1 MVKKIVMV
9 VLMPTTLLANAYAAS
24 IQDSLRTTIY
34 FRPGYSLLELSYRD
48 NAANMKALTQG
59 IQTIKGNPCV
69 QLQHIRILSAASPEG
84 NSALNKRVAKRR
96 GERLRNYLKET
107 LVLPDSIFTVSSAGE
122 DWQGLAALMAK
133 EKTPWRN
140 KALQIIRH
148 TPEWVTRNGKVVDG
162 RKRQLQ
168 NLDGGKAWKYM
179 LDNHFYTLRTG
190 AVVVCEVK
198 TLADEVHVDRTH
210 AEAHEG
216 SHADLADYADESKL
230 SAAEAR
236 PEPASQQASGQPASQ
251 QPASQSPSSPPFPA
265 IPSQV
270 NPGQEPPPSSS
281 YFALKSNLL
290 YDALL
295 VPNLSLEASIGSGW
309 TLGAGGMLAWWS
321 KDAKH
326 RYWRIYG
333 GDLEIRKYFG
343 TLAKSK
349 PLQGHHLGIYGD
361 FLTYDFEFG
370 AKGYQSKATYAAG
383 IKYGYSHPIAKRLNL
398 DFALGIGY
406 LHSNY
411 KTYVPKDGC
420 YVYQETKKRKWLG
433 PTQAEISLVWLLGKG
448 NTNTKGNG
456 NGKGNTNK
464 KKGGKK

>member
-96 GERLRNYLKET
+96 GERLRDYLKET

-122 DWQGLAALMAK
+122 DWQGLASLIAR

-190 AVVVCEVK
+190 AIVVCEVK
-198 TLADEVHVDRTH
+198 TLA
-210 AEAHEG
+210 AE
-216 SHADLADYADESKL
+216 STP

-236 PEPASQQASGQPASQ
+236 LEQAHQEQARPESASQ

-270 NPGQEPPPSSS
+270 HPEPQAPPVAS
-281 YFALKSNLL
+281 YYALKSNLL

-309 TLGAGGMLAWWS
+309 TLGAGGMFAWWS

-383 IKYGYSHPIAKRLNL
+383 IKYGYSHPIANRLNL

-411 KTYVPKDGC
+411 KTYVPRDGC

-448 NTNTKGNG
+448 NTN
-456 NGKGNTNK
+456 K

>member
-122 DWQGLAALMAK
+122 DWQGLAALIAK

-198 TLADEVHVDRTH
+198 TLA
-210 AEAHEG
+210 AESTTSAVEA
-216 SHADLADYADESKL
+216 SQEQTRLES
-230 SAAEAR
+230 
-236 PEPASQQASGQPASQ
+236 ASQQS
-251 QPASQSPSSPPFPA
+251 ASQSPSSPPFPA

-270 NPGQEPPPSSS
+270 HPSSESQSPPVAS

-309 TLGAGGMLAWWS
+309 TLGAGGMFAWWS

-383 IKYGYSHPIAKRLNL
+383 IKYGYSHPIANRLNL

-411 KTYVPKDGC
+411 KTYVPRDGC

-433 PTQAEISLVWLLGKG
+433 PTQAEISLVWLI
-448 NTNTKGNG
+448 
-456 NGKGNTNK
+456 GKGNTNK

>member
-96 GERLRNYLKET
+96 GERLRDYLKET

-122 DWQGLAALMAK
+122 DWQGLAALISK

-148 TPEWVTRNGKVVDG
+148 TPEWITRNGKVVDG

-190 AVVVCEVK
+190 AVVVCEIK
-198 TLADEVHVDRTH
+198 TLA
-210 AEAHEG
+210 AE
-216 SHADLADYADESKL
+216 STP
-230 SAAEAR
+230 SAAEASQEQAR
-236 PEPASQQASGQPASQ
+236 SGAHVEASSEQARLES
-251 QPASQSPSSPPFPA
+251 ASQSPSSPPFPA

-270 NPGQEPPPSSS
+270 HPSSESQAPPVAS

-309 TLGAGGMLAWWS
+309 TLGAGGMFAWWS

-343 TLAKSK
+343 TLSKSK

-383 IKYGYSHPIAKRLNL
+383 IKYGYSHPIANRLNL

-411 KTYVPKDGC
+411 KTYVPRDGC

-448 NTNTKGNG
+448 NTNN
-456 NGKGNTNK
+456 

>member
-96 GERLRNYLKET
+96 GERLRDYLKET

-122 DWQGLAALMAK
+122 DWQGLAALIAK

-198 TLADEVHVDRTH
+198 TLA
-210 AEAHEG
+210 AE
-216 SHADLADYADESKL
+216 STP
-230 SAAEAR
+230 SAAEASL
-236 PEPASQQASGQPASQ
+236 EQARLEQARLES
-251 QPASQSPSSPPFPA
+251 ASQSPSSHPFPA

-270 NPGQEPPPSSS
+270 HPSSESQAPPVAS

-295 VPNLSLEASIGSGW
+295 VPNLALEASIGSGW

-383 IKYGYSHPIAKRLNL
+383 IKYGYSHPIANRLNL

-411 KTYVPKDGC
+411 KTYVPRDGC

-448 NTNTKGNG
+448 NTNN
-456 NGKGNTNK
+456 

>member
-96 GERLRNYLKET
+96 GERLRDYLKET

-122 DWQGLAALMAK
+122 DWQGLAALIAK

-198 TLADEVHVDRTH
+198 TLA
-210 AEAHEG
+210 AE
-216 SHADLADYADESKL
+216 STP
-230 SAAEAR
+230 SAAEASLEQAR
-236 PEPASQQASGQPASQ
+236 QEQARLESASQQS
-251 QPASQSPSSPPFPA
+251 ASQSPSSPPFPA

-270 NPGQEPPPSSS
+270 HPSSESQAPPVAS

-343 TLAKSK
+343 TLSKSK

-383 IKYGYSHPIAKRLNL
+383 IKYGYSHPIANRLNL

-411 KTYVPKDGC
+411 KTYVPRDGC
-420 YVYQETKKRKWLG
+420 YVYQETKKQKWLG

-448 NTNTKGNG
+448 NTN
-456 NGKGNTNK
+456 K

>member
-1 MVKKIVMV
+1 
-9 VLMPTTLLANAYAAS
+9 MPTTLLANAYAAS

-96 GERLRNYLKET
+96 GERLRDYLKET

-122 DWQGLAALMAK
+122 DWQGLASLIAK

-198 TLADEVHVDRTH
+198 TLA
-210 AEAHEG
+210 AE
-216 SHADLADYADESKL
+216 STP

-236 PEPASQQASGQPASQ
+236 LEQARPESASQ
-251 QPASQSPSSPPFPA
+251 QPASQSPSSPPFPV

-270 NPGQEPPPSSS
+270 HPEQEPPPVAS

-295 VPNLSLEASIGSGW
+295 IPNLSLEASISGGW

-343 TLAKSK
+343 TLSKSK

-383 IKYGYSHPIAKRLNL
+383 IKYGYSHPIANRLNL

-411 KTYVPKDGC
+411 KTYVPRDGC

-448 NTNTKGNG
+448 NTN
-456 NGKGNTNK
+456 K

>member
-48 NAANMKALTQG
+48 NAANMKALTRG

-96 GERLRNYLKET
+96 GERLRDYLKET

-122 DWQGLAALMAK
+122 DWQGLAALIAK

-198 TLADEVHVDRTH
+198 TLA
-210 AEAHEG
+210 AE
-216 SHADLADYADESKL
+216 STP

-236 PEPASQQASGQPASQ
+236 LEQARSEQARLES
-251 QPASQSPSSPPFPA
+251 ASQSPSSPPFPA

-270 NPGQEPPPSSS
+270 HPSSESQSPSVAS

-309 TLGAGGMLAWWS
+309 TLGAGGMLAWWN

-343 TLAKSK
+343 TLSKSK

-383 IKYGYSHPIAKRLNL
+383 IKYGYSHPIANRLNL

-411 KTYVPKDGC
+411 KTYVPRDGC

-448 NTNTKGNG
+448 NTN
-456 NGKGNTNK
+456 K

>member
-198 TLADEVHVDRTH
+198 TLA
-210 AEAHEG
+210 AE
-216 SHADLADYADESKL
+216 STP
-230 SAAEAR
+230 SAAEA
-236 PEPASQQASGQPASQ
+236 SQEQARSEQARLES
-251 QPASQSPSSPPFPA
+251 ASQSPSSPPFPA

-270 NPGQEPPPSSS
+270 HPSSESQAPPVAS
-281 YFALKSNLL
+281 YFALKSNFL

-343 TLAKSK
+343 TLSKSK

-383 IKYGYSHPIAKRLNL
+383 IKYGYSHPIANRLNL

-411 KTYVPKDGC
+411 KTYVPRDGC

-448 NTNTKGNG
+448 NTN
-456 NGKGNTNK
+456 K

>member
-96 GERLRNYLKET
+96 GERLRDYLKET

-122 DWQGLAALMAK
+122 DWQGLASLIAK

-198 TLADEVHVDRTH
+198 TLAAESTPSA
-210 AEAHEG
+210 AEASLEQARPGTH
-216 SHADLADYADESKL
+216 
-230 SAAEAR
+230 AEAR
-236 PEPASQQASGQPASQ
+236 PES
-251 QPASQSPSSPPFPA
+251 ASQSPSSPPFPA

-270 NPGQEPPPSSS
+270 HPESQSPPVAS

-309 TLGAGGMLAWWS
+309 TLGAGGMFAWWS

-343 TLAKSK
+343 TLSKSK

-383 IKYGYSHPIAKRLNL
+383 IKYGYSHPIANRLNL

-411 KTYVPKDGC
+411 KTYVPRDGC

-448 NTNTKGNG
+448 NTNN
-456 NGKGNTNK
+456 

>member
-1 MVKKIVMV
+1 MV

-96 GERLRNYLKET
+96 GERLRDYLKET

-122 DWQGLAALMAK
+122 DWQGLASLIAK

-198 TLADEVHVDRTH
+198 TLA
-210 AEAHEG
+210 AE
-216 SHADLADYADESKL
+216 STP
-230 SAAEAR
+230 SAAEASQEQAR
-236 PEPASQQASGQPASQ
+236 SEQARHESASQQQ
-251 QPASQSPSSPPFPA
+251 ASQSPSSPPFPA

-270 NPGQEPPPSSS
+270 HPSSESQAPPVAS

-309 TLGAGGMLAWWS
+309 TLGAGGMFAWWS

-343 TLAKSK
+343 TLSKSK

-370 AKGYQSKATYAAG
+370 AKGYQSKATYTAG
-383 IKYGYSHPIAKRLNL
+383 IKYGYSHPIANRLNL

-411 KTYVPKDGC
+411 KTYVPRDGC
-420 YVYQETKKRKWLG
+420 YVYQETKKQKWLG

-448 NTNTKGNG
+448 NTN
-456 NGKGNTNK
+456 K

>member
-96 GERLRNYLKET
+96 GERLRDYLKET

-122 DWQGLAALMAK
+122 DWQGLAALIAK

-198 TLADEVHVDRTH
+198 TLA
-210 AEAHEG
+210 AE
-216 SHADLADYADESKL
+216 STP
-230 SAAEAR
+230 SAAEASLEQAR
-236 PEPASQQASGQPASQ
+236 SESASQQS
-251 QPASQSPSSPPFPA
+251 ASQSPASSPFPA

-270 NPGQEPPPSSS
+270 HPEPQAPPVAS

-326 RYWRIYG
+326 RYWRIYS

-383 IKYGYSHPIAKRLNL
+383 IKYGYSHPIANRLNL

-411 KTYVPKDGC
+411 KTYVPRDGC

-448 NTNTKGNG
+448 NTNN
-456 NGKGNTNK
+456 

>member
-96 GERLRNYLKET
+96 GERLRDYLKET

-122 DWQGLAALMAK
+122 DWQGLAALIAK

-148 TPEWVTRNGKVVDG
+148 TPEWITRNGKVVDG

-198 TLADEVHVDRTH
+198 TLA
-210 AEAHEG
+210 AE
-216 SHADLADYADESKL
+216 STP
-230 SAAEAR
+230 SAAEASL
-236 PEPASQQASGQPASQ
+236 EQARQESASQ

-270 NPGQEPPPSSS
+270 HPFSESQASSVAS

-309 TLGAGGMLAWWS
+309 TLGAGGMFAWWS

-333 GDLEIRKYFG
+333 GGLEIRKYFG
-343 TLAKSK
+343 TLSKSK

-383 IKYGYSHPIAKRLNL
+383 IKYGYSHPIANRLNL

-411 KTYVPKDGC
+411 KTYVPRDGC

-448 NTNTKGNG
+448 NTNI
-456 NGKGNTNK
+456 

>member
-96 GERLRNYLKET
+96 GERLRDYLKET

-122 DWQGLAALMAK
+122 DWQGLASLIAK

-198 TLADEVHVDRTH
+198 TLA
-210 AEAHEG
+210 AE
-216 SHADLADYADESKL
+216 STP
-230 SAAEAR
+230 SAAEASL
-236 PEPASQQASGQPASQ
+236 EQARSEQARLES
-251 QPASQSPSSPPFPA
+251 ASQSPSSPPFPA

-270 NPGQEPPPSSS
+270 HPESQAPPVAS

-343 TLAKSK
+343 TLSKSK

-383 IKYGYSHPIAKRLNL
+383 IKYGYSHPIANRLNL

-411 KTYVPKDGC
+411 KTYVPRDGC
-420 YVYQETKKRKWLG
+420 YVYQETKKQKWLG

-448 NTNTKGNG
+448 NTN
-456 NGKGNTNK
+456 K

>member
-9 VLMPTTLLANAYAAS
+9 VLMPTTLWANAYAAS

-96 GERLRNYLKET
+96 GERLRDYLKET

-122 DWQGLAALMAK
+122 DWQGLASLIAK

-198 TLADEVHVDRTH
+198 TLA
-210 AEAHEG
+210 AE
-216 SHADLADYADESKL
+216 STP

-236 PEPASQQASGQPASQ
+236 QEQARPEQARHESASQQQ
-251 QPASQSPSSPPFPA
+251 ASQSPSSPPFPA

-270 NPGQEPPPSSS
+270 HPSSESQAPSVAS

-309 TLGAGGMLAWWS
+309 TLGAGGMFAWWS

-343 TLAKSK
+343 TLSKSK

-411 KTYVPKDGC
+411 KTYVPRDGC

-433 PTQAEISLVWLLGKG
+433 PTQAEISLVWLI
-448 NTNTKGNG
+448 
-456 NGKGNTNK
+456 GKGNTNK

>member
-96 GERLRNYLKET
+96 GERLRDYLKET

-122 DWQGLAALMAK
+122 DWQGLASLIAK

-190 AVVVCEVK
+190 AIVVCEVK
-198 TLADEVHVDRTH
+198 TLADEVHADRTH

-216 SHADLADYADESKL
+216 SHADFADFADESKL

-236 PEPASQQASGQPASQ
+236 PEPASQQAA
-251 QPASQSPSSPPFPA
+251 
-265 IPSQV
+265 
-270 NPGQEPPPSSS
+270 S

-295 VPNLSLEASIGSGW
+295 VPNLSLEASISSGW
-309 TLGAGGMLAWWS
+309 TLGAGGMFAWWS

-343 TLAKSK
+343 ALSKSK

-383 IKYGYSHPIAKRLNL
+383 IKYGYSHPIANRLNL

-420 YVYQETKKRKWLG
+420 YVYQETKKLKWLG

-456 NGKGNTNK
+456 NGKGNTNM

>member
-96 GERLRNYLKET
+96 GERLRDYLKET

-122 DWQGLAALMAK
+122 DWQGLASLIAK

-190 AVVVCEVK
+190 AVVVCEIK
-198 TLADEVHVDRTH
+198 TLA
-210 AEAHEG
+210 AE
-216 SHADLADYADESKL
+216 STP

-236 PEPASQQASGQPASQ
+236 LEQARLESASQ

-270 NPGQEPPPSSS
+270 HPSSKSQAPPVAS

-309 TLGAGGMLAWWS
+309 TLAAGGMFAWWS

-343 TLAKSK
+343 TLSKSK

-411 KTYVPKDGC
+411 KTYVPRDGC

-448 NTNTKGNG
+448 NTN
-456 NGKGNTNK
+456 K

>member
-1 MVKKIVMV
+1 MV

-122 DWQGLAALMAK
+122 DWQGLAALIAK

-198 TLADEVHVDRTH
+198 TLA
-210 AEAHEG
+210 AE
-216 SHADLADYADESKL
+216 STP
-230 SAAEAR
+230 SAAEA
-236 PEPASQQASGQPASQ
+236 SQEQARSELASQ

-270 NPGQEPPPSSS
+270 HPSSESQAPPVAS

-333 GDLEIRKYFG
+333 GGLEIRKYFG
-343 TLAKSK
+343 TLSKSK

-383 IKYGYSHPIAKRLNL
+383 IKYGYSHPIANRLNL

-411 KTYVPKDGC
+411 KTYVPRDGC

-448 NTNTKGNG
+448 NTN
-456 NGKGNTNK
+456 K

>member
-1 MVKKIVMV
+1 MV

-96 GERLRNYLKET
+96 GERLRDYLKET

-122 DWQGLAALMAK
+122 DWQGLASLIAR
-133 EKTPWRN
+133 ETTPWRN

-148 TPEWVTRNGKVVDG
+148 TPEWITRNGKVVDG

-198 TLADEVHVDRTH
+198 TLA
-210 AEAHEG
+210 AE
-216 SHADLADYADESKL
+216 STP

-236 PEPASQQASGQPASQ
+236 QEQARPGAHAEARSEQARPES
-251 QPASQSPSSPPFPA
+251 ASQSPSSPPFPA

-270 NPGQEPPPSSS
+270 HPEQEPPPGAS

-295 VPNLSLEASIGSGW
+295 IPNLSLEASIGSGW

-343 TLAKSK
+343 TLSKSK

-383 IKYGYSHPIAKRLNL
+383 IKYGYSHPIANRLNL

-411 KTYVPKDGC
+411 KTYVPRDGC

-448 NTNTKGNG
+448 NTN
-456 NGKGNTNK
+456 K

>member
-122 DWQGLAALMAK
+122 DWQGLAALIAK

-198 TLADEVHVDRTH
+198 TLA
-210 AEAHEG
+210 AE
-216 SHADLADYADESKL
+216 STP

-236 PEPASQQASGQPASQ
+236 LEQASLEQARPESASQQS
-251 QPASQSPSSPPFPA
+251 ASQSPSSPPFPA

-270 NPGQEPPPSSS
+270 HPSSESQAPPVAS

-343 TLAKSK
+343 TLSKSK

-383 IKYGYSHPIAKRLNL
+383 IKYGYSHPIANRLNL

-411 KTYVPKDGC
+411 KTYVPRDGC

-448 NTNTKGNG
+448 NTNN
-456 NGKGNTNK
+456 

>member
-1 MVKKIVMV
+1 MQVPHYMVKKIVMV

-96 GERLRNYLKET
+96 GERLRDYLKET

-122 DWQGLAALMAK
+122 DWQGLAALIAK

-198 TLADEVHVDRTH
+198 TLA
-210 AEAHEG
+210 AE
-216 SHADLADYADESKL
+216 SPP

-251 QPASQSPSSPPFPA
+251 QSASQSPSSPPFPA

-270 NPGQEPPPSSS
+270 HPEQEPPPAAS

-295 VPNLSLEASIGSGW
+295 IPNLSLEASIGSGW
-309 TLGAGGMLAWWS
+309 TLGAGGMFAWWS

-343 TLAKSK
+343 TLSKSK

-383 IKYGYSHPIAKRLNL
+383 IKYGYSHPIANRLNL

-411 KTYVPKDGC
+411 KTYVPRDGC

-448 NTNTKGNG
+448 NTN
-456 NGKGNTNK
+456 K

>member
-1 MVKKIVMV
+1 
-9 VLMPTTLLANAYAAS
+9 
-24 IQDSLRTTIY
+24 
-34 FRPGYSLLELSYRD
+34 
-48 NAANMKALTQG
+48 MKALTQG

-96 GERLRNYLKET
+96 GERLRDYLKET

-122 DWQGLAALMAK
+122 DWQGLASLIAK

-198 TLADEVHVDRTH
+198 TLA
-210 AEAHEG
+210 AE
-216 SHADLADYADESKL
+216 STP

-236 PEPASQQASGQPASQ
+236 LEQASLEQARPESASQQS
-251 QPASQSPSSPPFPA
+251 ASQSPSSPPFPA

-270 NPGQEPPPSSS
+270 HPEPQSPSVAS

-309 TLGAGGMLAWWS
+309 TLGAGGMFAWWS

-333 GDLEIRKYFG
+333 GGLEIRKYFG
-343 TLAKSK
+343 TLSKSK

-383 IKYGYSHPIAKRLNL
+383 IKYGYSHPIANRLNL

-411 KTYVPKDGC
+411 KTYVPRDGC

-448 NTNTKGNG
+448 NTN
-456 NGKGNTNK
+456 K

>member
-1 MVKKIVMV
+1 MV

-24 IQDSLRTTIY
+24 VQDSLRTTIY

-122 DWQGLAALMAK
+122 DWQGLAALIAK

-198 TLADEVHVDRTH
+198 TLA
-210 AEAHEG
+210 AE
-216 SHADLADYADESKL
+216 STP

-236 PEPASQQASGQPASQ
+236 SEQARPESASQQS
-251 QPASQSPSSPPFPA
+251 ASQSPSSPPFPA

-270 NPGQEPPPSSS
+270 HPSSESQAPPAAS

-349 PLQGHHLGIYGD
+349 PLQGHHLGIFGD

-383 IKYGYSHPIAKRLNL
+383 IKYGYSHPIANRLNL

-420 YVYQETKKRKWLG
+420 YVYQETKKLKWLG

-448 NTNTKGNG
+448 NTN
-456 NGKGNTNK
+456 K

>member
-1 MVKKIVMV
+1 MV

-96 GERLRNYLKET
+96 GERLRDYLKET

-122 DWQGLAALMAK
+122 DWQGLASLIAK

-198 TLADEVHVDRTH
+198 TLA
-210 AEAHEG
+210 AE
-216 SHADLADYADESKL
+216 STP
-230 SAAEAR
+230 SAAEASL
-236 PEPASQQASGQPASQ
+236 EQARSEQ
-251 QPASQSPSSPPFPA
+251 ASQSPSSPPFPA

-270 NPGQEPPPSSS
+270 HPSSESQAPPVAS

-309 TLGAGGMLAWWS
+309 TLGAGGMFAWWS

-343 TLAKSK
+343 TLSKSK

-370 AKGYQSKATYAAG
+370 AKGYQSKVTYAAG
-383 IKYGYSHPIAKRLNL
+383 IKYGYSHPIANRLNL

-411 KTYVPKDGC
+411 KTYVPRDGC

-448 NTNTKGNG
+448 NTN
-456 NGKGNTNK
+456 K

>member
-96 GERLRNYLKET
+96 GERLRDYLKET

-122 DWQGLAALMAK
+122 DWQGLASLIAK

-198 TLADEVHVDRTH
+198 TLA
-210 AEAHEG
+210 AE
-216 SHADLADYADESKL
+216 STP

-236 PEPASQQASGQPASQ
+236 LEQAHPGAHAEASSEQARLEPASQQSAP
-251 QPASQSPSSPPFPA
+251 QSPPVA
-265 IPSQV
+265 
-270 NPGQEPPPSSS
+270 S

-343 TLAKSK
+343 TLSKSK

-383 IKYGYSHPIAKRLNL
+383 IKYGYSHPIANRLNL

-411 KTYVPKDGC
+411 KTYVPRDGC

-448 NTNTKGNG
+448 NTNN
-456 NGKGNTNK
+456 

>member
-1 MVKKIVMV
+1 
-9 VLMPTTLLANAYAAS
+9 
-24 IQDSLRTTIY
+24 
-34 FRPGYSLLELSYRD
+34 
-48 NAANMKALTQG
+48 MKALTQG

-96 GERLRNYLKET
+96 GERLRDYLKET

-122 DWQGLAALMAK
+122 DWQGLAALIAK

-198 TLADEVHVDRTH
+198 TLA
-210 AEAHEG
+210 AE
-216 SHADLADYADESKL
+216 STP
-230 SAAEAR
+230 SAAEASQEQAR
-236 PEPASQQASGQPASQ
+236 PES
-251 QPASQSPSSPPFPA
+251 ASQSPSSPPFPA

-270 NPGQEPPPSSS
+270 HPSSESQAPPVAS

-333 GDLEIRKYFG
+333 GGLEIRKYFG
-343 TLAKSK
+343 TLSKSK

-411 KTYVPKDGC
+411 KTYVPRDGC

-448 NTNTKGNG
+448 NTN
-456 NGKGNTNK
+456 K

>member
-96 GERLRNYLKET
+96 GERLRDYLKET

-122 DWQGLAALMAK
+122 DWQGLAALIAK

-198 TLADEVHVDRTH
+198 TLA
-210 AEAHEG
+210 AE
-216 SHADLADYADESKL
+216 STP

-236 PEPASQQASGQPASQ
+236 QEQAHPESASQQS
-251 QPASQSPSSPPFPA
+251 ASQSPSSPPFPA

-270 NPGQEPPPSSS
+270 HPSSESQAPPVAS

-309 TLGAGGMLAWWS
+309 TLGAGGMFAWWS

-383 IKYGYSHPIAKRLNL
+383 IKYGYSHPIANRLNL

-411 KTYVPKDGC
+411 KTYVPRDGC

-433 PTQAEISLVWLLGKG
+433 PTQAEISLVWLIGKG
-448 NTNTKGNG
+448 NTNN
-456 NGKGNTNK
+456 

>member
-96 GERLRNYLKET
+96 GERLRDYLKET

-122 DWQGLAALMAK
+122 DWQGLAALIAK

-198 TLADEVHVDRTH
+198 TLA
-210 AEAHEG
+210 AE
-216 SHADLADYADESKL
+216 SPP

-251 QPASQSPSSPPFPA
+251 QSASQSPSSPPFPA

-270 NPGQEPPPSSS
+270 HPEQEPPPVAS

-295 VPNLSLEASIGSGW
+295 IPNLSLEASIGSGW
-309 TLGAGGMLAWWS
+309 TLGAGGMFAWWS

-343 TLAKSK
+343 ALSKSK

-383 IKYGYSHPIAKRLNL
+383 IRYGYSHPIGKRLNL

-411 KTYVPKDGC
+411 KTYVPRDGC

-433 PTQAEISLVWLLGKG
+433 PTQAEISLVWLLGKE
-448 NTNTKGNG
+448 
-456 NGKGNTNK
+456 NTNK

>member
-96 GERLRNYLKET
+96 GERLRDYLKET

-122 DWQGLAALMAK
+122 DWQGLASLIAR

-198 TLADEVHVDRTH
+198 TLADEVHADRTH

-216 SHADLADYADESKL
+216 SHADFADYADESKL

-236 PEPASQQASGQPASQ
+236 PESASP
-251 QPASQSPSSPPFPA
+251 SPSSPPFPA

-270 NPGQEPPPSSS
+270 NPEQEPPPVAS

-309 TLGAGGMLAWWS
+309 TLGAGGMFAWWS

-343 TLAKSK
+343 ALSKSK

-383 IKYGYSHPIAKRLNL
+383 IRYGYSHPIGKRLNL

-411 KTYVPKDGC
+411 KTYVPRDGC

-448 NTNTKGNG
+448 NTN
-456 NGKGNTNK
+456 K

>member
-1 MVKKIVMV
+1 MV

-96 GERLRNYLKET
+96 GERLRDYLKET

-122 DWQGLAALMAK
+122 DWQGLASLIAK

-198 TLADEVHVDRTH
+198 TLA
-210 AEAHEG
+210 AE
-216 SHADLADYADESKL
+216 STP

-236 PEPASQQASGQPASQ
+236 LEQARLDSASQQS
-251 QPASQSPSSPPFPA
+251 ASQSPSSPPFPA

-270 NPGQEPPPSSS
+270 HPSSESQSPPVAS

-343 TLAKSK
+343 TLSKSK

-383 IKYGYSHPIAKRLNL
+383 IKYGYSHPIANRLNL

-411 KTYVPKDGC
+411 KTYVPRDGC

-448 NTNTKGNG
+448 NTN
-456 NGKGNTNK
+456 K

>member
-59 IQTIKGNPCV
+59 IQTIKGNPSV

-96 GERLRNYLKET
+96 GERLRDYLKET

-122 DWQGLAALMAK
+122 DWQGLAALIAK

-198 TLADEVHVDRTH
+198 TLA
-210 AEAHEG
+210 AE
-216 SHADLADYADESKL
+216 STS

-236 PEPASQQASGQPASQ
+236 LEQARPES
-251 QPASQSPSSPPFPA
+251 ASQSPSSPPFPA

-270 NPGQEPPPSSS
+270 HPAPQAPPVAS

-295 VPNLSLEASIGSGW
+295 IPNLSLEASIGSGW

-343 TLAKSK
+343 TLSKSK

-383 IKYGYSHPIAKRLNL
+383 IKYGYSHPIANRLNL

-448 NTNTKGNG
+448 NTNSK
-456 NGKGNTNK
+456 GKGNTNK

>member
-96 GERLRNYLKET
+96 GERLRDYLKET

-122 DWQGLAALMAK
+122 DWQGLASLIAK
-133 EKTPWRN
+133 EKAPWRN

-198 TLADEVHVDRTH
+198 TLA
-210 AEAHEG
+210 AESTPSAVEA
-216 SHADLADYADESKL
+216 SQEQARSES
-230 SAAEAR
+230 
-236 PEPASQQASGQPASQ
+236 ASQQQ
-251 QPASQSPSSPPFPA
+251 ASQSPSSPPFPA

-270 NPGQEPPPSSS
+270 HPSSESQAPPVAS

-309 TLGAGGMLAWWS
+309 TLGAGGMFAWWS

-343 TLAKSK
+343 TLSKSK

-383 IKYGYSHPIAKRLNL
+383 IKYGYSHPIANRLNL

-411 KTYVPKDGC
+411 KTYVPRDGC
-420 YVYQETKKRKWLG
+420 YVYQETKKQKWLG
-433 PTQAEISLVWLLGKG
+433 PSQAEISLVWLLGKG
-448 NTNTKGNG
+448 NTN
-456 NGKGNTNK
+456 K

>member
-84 NSALNKRVAKRR
+84 NSALNKRVAKHR
-96 GERLRNYLKET
+96 GERLRDYLKET

-122 DWQGLAALMAK
+122 DWQGLASLIAK

-198 TLADEVHVDRTH
+198 TLA
-210 AEAHEG
+210 AE
-216 SHADLADYADESKL
+216 STP
-230 SAAEAR
+230 SAAEASL
-236 PEPASQQASGQPASQ
+236 EQASPGAHVEARSEQARLES
-251 QPASQSPSSPPFPA
+251 ASQSPSSPPFPA

-270 NPGQEPPPSSS
+270 HPESQAPPVAS

-333 GDLEIRKYFG
+333 GGLEIRKYFG
-343 TLAKSK
+343 TLSKSK

-383 IKYGYSHPIAKRLNL
+383 IKYGYSHPIGKRLNL

-411 KTYVPKDGC
+411 KTYVPRDGC
-420 YVYQETKKRKWLG
+420 YVYQETKKQKWLG

-448 NTNTKGNG
+448 NTNN
-456 NGKGNTNK
+456 

>member
-9 VLMPTTLLANAYAAS
+9 VLVPTTLLANAYAAS

-96 GERLRNYLKET
+96 GERLRDYLKET

-122 DWQGLAALMAK
+122 DWQGLASLIAK

-148 TPEWVTRNGKVVDG
+148 TPEWITRNGKVVDG

-198 TLADEVHVDRTH
+198 TLA
-210 AEAHEG
+210 AE
-216 SHADLADYADESKL
+216 STP
-230 SAAEAR
+230 SAAEASL
-236 PEPASQQASGQPASQ
+236 EQACLDSASQ

-270 NPGQEPPPSSS
+270 HPSSESQAPPVAS

-343 TLAKSK
+343 TLSKSK

-383 IKYGYSHPIAKRLNL
+383 IKYGYSHPIANRLNL

-411 KTYVPKDGC
+411 KTYVPRDGC

-448 NTNTKGNG
+448 NTN
-456 NGKGNTNK
+456 K

>member
-1 MVKKIVMV
+1 MV

-96 GERLRNYLKET
+96 GERLRDYLKET

-122 DWQGLAALMAK
+122 DWQGLASLIAK

-198 TLADEVHVDRTH
+198 TLA
-210 AEAHEG
+210 AE
-216 SHADLADYADESKL
+216 STP

-236 PEPASQQASGQPASQ
+236 LEQARQEQARPESASQQS
-251 QPASQSPSSPPFPA
+251 ASQSPSSPPFPA

-270 NPGQEPPPSSS
+270 HPEQESPPVAS

-309 TLGAGGMLAWWS
+309 TLGAGGMFAWWS

-343 TLAKSK
+343 TLSKSK

-383 IKYGYSHPIAKRLNL
+383 IRYGYSHPIANRLNL

-411 KTYVPKDGC
+411 KTYVPRDGC

-448 NTNTKGNG
+448 NTN
-456 NGKGNTNK
+456 K

>member
-96 GERLRNYLKET
+96 GERLRDYLKET

-122 DWQGLAALMAK
+122 DWQGLAALIAK

-198 TLADEVHVDRTH
+198 TLAT
-210 AEAHEG
+210 
-216 SHADLADYADESKL
+216 ESTP

-236 PEPASQQASGQPASQ
+236 LEQARQESASQQS
-251 QPASQSPSSPPFPA
+251 ASQSPSSPPFPA

-270 NPGQEPPPSSS
+270 HPESQAPPAAS
-281 YFALKSNLL
+281 YYALKSNLL

-343 TLAKSK
+343 TLSKSK

-383 IKYGYSHPIAKRLNL
+383 IKYGYSHPIANRLNL

-411 KTYVPKDGC
+411 KTYVPRDGC
-420 YVYQETKKRKWLG
+420 YVYQETKKQKWLG
-433 PTQAEISLVWLLGKG
+433 PTQAEISLIWLLGKG
-448 NTNTKGNG
+448 NTNSK
-456 NGKGNTNK
+456 GKGNTNK

>member
-1 MVKKIVMV
+1 MV

-96 GERLRNYLKET
+96 GERLRDYLKET

-122 DWQGLAALMAK
+122 DWQGLAALIAK

-148 TPEWVTRNGKVVDG
+148 TPEWITRNGKVVDG

-198 TLADEVHVDRTH
+198 TLA
-210 AEAHEG
+210 AE
-216 SHADLADYADESKL
+216 STP
-230 SAAEAR
+230 SAAEASLEQAR
-236 PEPASQQASGQPASQ
+236 PESASQQS
-251 QPASQSPSSPPFPA
+251 ASQSPSSPPFPA

-270 NPGQEPPPSSS
+270 HPESQAPPVAS

-295 VPNLSLEASIGSGW
+295 IPNLSLEASIGSGW

-343 TLAKSK
+343 TLSKSK

-383 IKYGYSHPIAKRLNL
+383 IKYGYSHPIANRLNL

-411 KTYVPKDGC
+411 KTYVPRDGC

-448 NTNTKGNG
+448 NTN
-456 NGKGNTNK
+456 K

>member
-96 GERLRNYLKET
+96 GERLRDYLKET

-122 DWQGLAALMAK
+122 DWQGLAALIAK

-198 TLADEVHVDRTH
+198 TLADRAHADRTH

-216 SHADLADYADESKL
+216 SHADFADYADESKL

-236 PEPASQQASGQPASQ
+236 PEPASQQQ
-251 QPASQSPSSPPFPA
+251 ASQSPSSPPFPA

-270 NPGQEPPPSSS
+270 PPGQEPPPVAS

-309 TLGAGGMLAWWS
+309 TLAAGGMLAWWS

-333 GDLEIRKYFG
+333 GDQEIRKYFG
-343 TLAKSK
+343 TLSKSK

-383 IKYGYSHPIAKRLNL
+383 IKYGYSHPIANRLNL

-448 NTNTKGNG
+448 NTNSK
-456 NGKGNTNK
+456 GKGNTNK

>member
-96 GERLRNYLKET
+96 GERLRDYLKET

-122 DWQGLAALMAK
+122 DWQGLASLIAK

-198 TLADEVHVDRTH
+198 TLA
-210 AEAHEG
+210 AE
-216 SHADLADYADESKL
+216 STP

-236 PEPASQQASGQPASQ
+236 LEQARPGAHAEARPES
-251 QPASQSPSSPPFPA
+251 ASQSPSSPPFPA
-265 IPSQV
+265 IPSQIH
-270 NPGQEPPPSSS
+270 PEQESPPVAS
-281 YFALKSNLL
+281 YYALKSNLL

-295 VPNLSLEASIGSGW
+295 IPNLSLEASISSGW

-343 TLAKSK
+343 TLSKSK

-383 IKYGYSHPIAKRLNL
+383 IKYGYSHPIANRLNL

-411 KTYVPKDGC
+411 KTYVPRDGC
-420 YVYQETKKRKWLG
+420 YVYQETKKQKWLG

-448 NTNTKGNG
+448 NTN
-456 NGKGNTNK
+456 K

>member
-1 MVKKIVMV
+1 MV

-96 GERLRNYLKET
+96 GERLRDYLKET

-122 DWQGLAALMAK
+122 DWQGLAALIAK

-140 KALQIIRH
+140 KALQIIRY

-198 TLADEVHVDRTH
+198 TLA
-210 AEAHEG
+210 AE
-216 SHADLADYADESKL
+216 STP
-230 SAAEAR
+230 SAAEASLEQAHPGAHAEASSEQAR
-236 PEPASQQASGQPASQ
+236 LEPASQQSAP
-251 QPASQSPSSPPFPA
+251 QSPPVA
-265 IPSQV
+265 
-270 NPGQEPPPSSS
+270 S

-343 TLAKSK
+343 TLSKSK

-383 IKYGYSHPIAKRLNL
+383 IKYGYSHPIANRLNL

-411 KTYVPKDGC
+411 KTYVPRDGC
-420 YVYQETKKRKWLG
+420 YVYQETKKQKWLG

-448 NTNTKGNG
+448 NTN
-456 NGKGNTNK
+456 K

>member
-96 GERLRNYLKET
+96 GERLRDYLKET

-122 DWQGLAALMAK
+122 DWQGLAALIAK
-133 EKTPWRN
+133 ETTPWRN

-190 AVVVCEVK
+190 AIVVCEVK
-198 TLADEVHVDRTH
+198 TLA
-210 AEAHEG
+210 AE
-216 SHADLADYADESKL
+216 STP

-236 PEPASQQASGQPASQ
+236 QEQARPGAHAEARSEQARPES
-251 QPASQSPSSPPFPA
+251 ASQSPSSPPFPA

-270 NPGQEPPPSSS
+270 HPEPQAPPVAS

-309 TLGAGGMLAWWS
+309 TLGAGGMFAWWS

-343 TLAKSK
+343 TLSKSK

-383 IKYGYSHPIAKRLNL
+383 IRYGYSHPIANRLNL

-411 KTYVPKDGC
+411 KTYVPRDGC

-448 NTNTKGNG
+448 NTNN
-456 NGKGNTNK
+456 